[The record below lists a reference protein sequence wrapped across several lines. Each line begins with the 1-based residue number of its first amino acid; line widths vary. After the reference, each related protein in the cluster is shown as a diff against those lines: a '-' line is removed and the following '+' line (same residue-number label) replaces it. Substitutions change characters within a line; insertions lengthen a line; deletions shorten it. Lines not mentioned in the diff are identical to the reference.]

1 MKRSLAVAL
10 LLTCTCI
17 VLALL
22 SLLTSGC
29 ASVLDIQNHLN
40 DLSRSAGDHR
50 HAFRRDLDM
59 GVCDGFHTHHYTGY
73 TLIPLS
79 ASSID
84 FNFNLGVD
92 NPNRISLPV
101 SHLDFDLFA
110 DGTHLVSAISRERVT
125 IPAHGYGEVP
135 VRARVG
141 YHEIRDVWSSIVDLI
156 TGNRAHYRLTG
167 SAYYDTPIGERRFP
181 VSVVTTR

>member
-1 MKRSLAVAL
+1 MKRSFALAMLLTAACITLAVA
-10 LLTCTCI
+10 
-17 VLALL
+17 

-29 ASVLDIQNHLN
+29 ASVVDIQNPTYSVHDIRPHL
-40 DLSRSAGDHR
+40 SIA
-50 HAFRRDLDM
+50 
-59 GVCDGFHTHHYTGY
+59 
-73 TLIPLS
+73 IPLS

-84 FNFNLGVD
+84 FNFLLGVD

-101 SHLDFDLFA
+101 AHLDFDLFA
-110 DGTHLVSAISRERVT
+110 DDTHLISAISRDRVT

-141 YHEIRDVWSSIVDLI
+141 YNEIRDVWSTVVDLI

-167 SAYYDTPIGERRFP
+167 SAYYDTPFGERRFP
-181 VSVVTTR
+181 VSVATTR

>member
-1 MKRSLAVAL
+1 MKRSLL
-10 LLTCTCI
+10 
-17 VLALL
+17 LALI
-22 SLLTSGC
+22 LTGC
-29 ASVLDIQNHLN
+29 ASVLDIQNPTY
-40 DLSRSAGDHR
+40 SI
-50 HAFRRDLDM
+50 RDIRPH
-59 GVCDGFHTHHYTGY
+59 VSIA
-73 TLIPLS
+73 IPLR

-101 SHLDFDLFA
+101 THLDFDLFA
-110 DGTHLVSAISRERVT
+110 NDTHLISAVSRDRVT

-141 YHEIRDVWSSIVDLI
+141 YTEIRDVWTSIVDLI

-167 SAYYDTPIGERRFP
+167 TAYYDTPIGARSFP
-181 VSVVTTR
+181 VNVVTTR

>member
-1 MKRSLAVAL
+1 MKRSLTLAL
-10 LLTCTCI
+10 LLTGVCL
-17 VLALL
+17 VLGAV

-29 ASVLDIQNHLN
+29 ASVVELQNPTYSVRDIRPHI
-40 DLSRSAGDHR
+40 SIA
-50 HAFRRDLDM
+50 
-59 GVCDGFHTHHYTGY
+59 
-73 TLIPLS
+73 IPLA

-84 FNFNLGVD
+84 FNFFLGVD

-110 DGTHLVSAISRERVT
+110 NDTHLVSAISRERVT

-135 VRARVG
+135 LRARVG
-141 YHEIRDVWSSIVDLI
+141 YTEIRDVWKSVVDLI
-156 TGNRAHYRLTG
+156 TGNRAHYRLSG
-167 SAYYDTPIGERRFP
+167 NAYYDTPFGERRFP

>member
-10 LLTCTCI
+10 LLTGVCI
-17 VLALL
+17 VLGVAT
-22 SLLTSGC
+22 LLTTGC
-29 ASVLDIQNHLN
+29 SSVLDIQNPTYSVRDIRPHL
-40 DLSRSAGDHR
+40 SIG
-50 HAFRRDLDM
+50 
-59 GVCDGFHTHHYTGY
+59 
-73 TLIPLS
+73 IPLS

-101 SHLDFDLFA
+101 EHLDFDLFA
-110 DGTHLVSAISRERVT
+110 DDTHLVTAVSRQRVT

-135 VRARVG
+135 IRARVG
-141 YHEIRDVWSSIVDLI
+141 YTEIRDVWHSVVDLI
-156 TGNRAHYRLTG
+156 TGNRAHYRLSG
-167 SAYYDTPIGERRFP
+167 NAYYDTPIGERRFP

>member
-1 MKRSLAVAL
+1 MKRPLAVAL
-10 LLTCTCI
+10 LLTCGCI
-17 VLALL
+17 AMAVV

-29 ASVLDIQNHLN
+29 ASVLDIQNPTY
-40 DLSRSAGDHR
+40 SV
-50 HAFRRDLDM
+50 RDIRP
-59 GVCDGFHTHHYTGY
+59 HISIA
-73 TLIPLS
+73 IPLS

-101 SHLDFDLFA
+101 EHLDFDLFA
-110 DGTHLVSAISRERVT
+110 DDTHLVSAVSRERVT

-141 YHEIRDVWSSIVDLI
+141 YHEIRDVWASIVDLI
-156 TGNRAHYRLTG
+156 TGNRAHYRLSG
-167 SAYYDTPIGERRFP
+167 NAYYDTPIGERRFP
-181 VSVVTTR
+181 VNVVTTR

>member
-1 MKRSLAVAL
+1 MKRSFALGMLLTAACIALAV
-10 LLTCTCI
+10 
-17 VLALL
+17 V

-29 ASVLDIQNHLN
+29 ASIVDIQNPTYSVRDIRPHL
-40 DLSRSAGDHR
+40 SIA
-50 HAFRRDLDM
+50 
-59 GVCDGFHTHHYTGY
+59 
-73 TLIPLS
+73 IPLS

-84 FNFNLGVD
+84 FNFLLGVD

-110 DGTHLVSAISRERVT
+110 NDTHLISAISRDRVT

-141 YHEIRDVWSSIVDLI
+141 YNEIRDVWSTVVDLV
-156 TGNRAHYRLTG
+156 TGNRARYRLTG
-167 SAYYDTPIGERRFP
+167 TAYYDTPFGERRFP

>member
-1 MKRSLAVAL
+1 MKRSLIVAL
-10 LLTCTCI
+10 LL
-17 VLALL
+17 VG
-22 SLLTSGC
+22 GC
-29 ASVLDIQNHLN
+29 ASVLDIQNPTYSVRDIRPHL
-40 DLSRSAGDHR
+40 SIA
-50 HAFRRDLDM
+50 
-59 GVCDGFHTHHYTGY
+59 
-73 TLIPLS
+73 IPLR

-110 DGTHLVSAISRERVT
+110 DDTHLVSAVSRAQVT

-141 YHEIRDVWSSIVDLI
+141 YTEIRDVWQSVVDLI
-156 TGNRAHYRLTG
+156 TGNRAHYHLTG
-167 SAYYDTPIGERRFP
+167 TAYFDTPLGEKRFP
-181 VSVVTTR
+181 VNVVTTR

>member
-10 LLTCTCI
+10 LLTGACI
-17 VLALL
+17 ALALA

-29 ASVLDIQNHLN
+29 TSVLDIQNPTY
-40 DLSRSAGDHR
+40 SI
-50 HAFRRDLDM
+50 RDIRP
-59 GVCDGFHTHHYTGY
+59 HISIA
-73 TLIPLS
+73 IPLS

-101 SHLDFDLFA
+101 AHLDFDLFA
-110 DGTHLVSAISRERVT
+110 NDTHLISAISRDRVT
-125 IPAHGYGEVP
+125 IPARGYGEVP

-141 YHEIRDVWSSIVDLI
+141 YHEIRDVWTSVVDLI
-156 TGNRAHYRLTG
+156 TGNRARYRLEG
-167 SAYYDTPIGERRFP
+167 NAFYDTPFGERRFP